1 MSDFDYIAWSLLLA
15 GAFALLLAII
25 GRFTGNERRPP
36 LERRRERLEL
46 ELGNQLTLRHS
57 AEAGNIQ
64 DTIARLEAFAAR
76 HPALGPILAVIDRVY
91 LTVGIFGMGFVTV
104 ALWAG
109 KLGTGGGKWSPF
121 ALLVPYSVLG
131 ALIES
136 IPPYGVQ
143 WRGALV
149 MIGLLAAFTVPLAV
163 ISWWVP

>member
-15 GAFALLLAII
+15 GAFALLLAIL
-25 GRFTGNERRPP
+25 GRFATSQRRPP

-64 DTIARLEAFAAR
+64 DTIARLDAFAAR
-76 HPALGPILAVIDRVY
+76 HPAVGRTLAALDRVY
-91 LTVGIFGMGFVTV
+91 QTIGIVGMGFVTV
-104 ALWAG
+104 GLWAG
-109 KLGTGGGKWSPF
+109 KLGSGSGKVSPYTF
-121 ALLVPYSVLG
+121 LIPYLLVG
-131 ALIES
+131 MLIES

-143 WRGALV
+143 WQGALV
-149 MIGLLAAFTVPLAV
+149 MIGLLVAFTVPLAV